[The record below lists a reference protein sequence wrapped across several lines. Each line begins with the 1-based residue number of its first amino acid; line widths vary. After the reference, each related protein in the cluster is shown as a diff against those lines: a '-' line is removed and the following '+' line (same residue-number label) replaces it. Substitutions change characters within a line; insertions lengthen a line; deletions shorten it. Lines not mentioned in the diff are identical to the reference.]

1 MYSSM
6 MLRVVNQEV
15 LKQCHTLS
23 QYHPVMGLPGKMY
36 GSSKGKWQG
45 YPATKCGESDVIG

>member
-1 MYSSM
+1 M
-6 MLRVVNQEV
+6 MLGVVNQEV
-15 LKQCHTLS
+15 VKQCHTLT
-23 QYHPVMGLPGKMY
+23 QYHPVMGQPGKMY